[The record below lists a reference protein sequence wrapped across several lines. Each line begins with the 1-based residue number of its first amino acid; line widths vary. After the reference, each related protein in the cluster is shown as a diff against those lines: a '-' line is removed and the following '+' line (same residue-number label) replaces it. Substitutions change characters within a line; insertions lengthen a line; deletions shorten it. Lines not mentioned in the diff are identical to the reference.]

1 MKKILFAL
9 VASASVHCMASALP
23 DHAVRMQNLDCNA
36 VVNASEAD
44 CLALRD
50 IYLNNGG
57 ASWTGADN
65 WGNNNVELWEGV
77 NTLAGRVLFLG
88 LQHGQ
93 TGQLPASIGNLTAL
107 EVVHINAP
115 ITGDL
120 PASISAWS
128 SIQNLSLLEQVRLN
142 GAIPPEIFNLNNL
155 RQLTI
160 TTPHFSGSLPDGL
173 SALTA
178 LTDLSILRG
187 AYSGSIPTSWA
198 ALSNLQRFTLSR
210 TNVSGSIP
218 EFLSQ
223 IPGRVEISFNQLSG
237 VIPEAFGTDLATPD
251 VFRAQANFLDSDAA
265 KVALLNTPRL
275 RAWAEFTGPGQASFR
290 TIGAQRS
297 EATVPPASA
306 GSVASV
312 PSSTTWSLFLLLMLM
327 AGFAGRRLKTSHK
340 IQ

>member
-1 MKKILFAL
+1 MKKIVSAL
-9 VASASVHCMASALP
+9 IVSVSMQCMAAAP
-23 DHAVRMQNLDCNA
+23 PGQVARMQNLDCNA
-36 VVNASEAD
+36 VVNASVAD

-65 WGNNNVELWEGV
+65 WGDNNVELWEGV
-77 NTLAGRVLFLG
+77 NTLAGRVTFLG

-93 TGQLPASIGNLTAL
+93 SGQLPASIGNLTAL

-128 SIQNLSLLEQVRLN
+128 GIRNLVLLDQVRLN
-142 GAIPPEIFNLNNL
+142 GVIPPELFSLSTL
-155 RQLTI
+155 RLLRI

-178 LTDLSILRG
+178 LTDLGISRG
-187 AYSGSIPTSWA
+187 SYTGSIPTSWS

-210 TNVSGSIP
+210 TTVSGSIP

-223 IPGRVEISFNQLSG
+223 VPGSVEVPFNQLSG
-237 VIPEAFGTDLATPD
+237 AIPDTFGTDLATPD

-265 KVALLNTPRL
+265 GVALLNTPGL
-275 RAWAEFTGPGQASFR
+275 RAWAEFIGPGQASFR

-297 EATVPPASA
+297 EATVPSASA

-312 PSSTTWSLFLLLMLM
+312 PSSTTWSLSLLMIVI
-327 AGFAGRRLKTSHK
+327 AGFAGRHLKTSRR